1 MVLDKRE
8 SCSTP
13 GGSVSD
19 LAGLFCLVARGLER
33 RGLIPDS
40 LMSIMPGSGG
50 WPCVPEC
57 SVHCGRIV
65 MNEAGS
71 DTAWDGR
78 LVSVQW
84 GEG

>member
-1 MVLDKRE
+1 MVLDKHE

-19 LAGLFCLVARGLER
+19 LAGFFCLVARRLER

-40 LMSIMPGSGG
+40 LMGIMPGSGG
-50 WPCVPEC
+50 WPCVPL
-57 SVHCGRIV
+57 SAVHCGRIV

-71 DTAWDGR
+71 DAAWDGR
-78 LVSVQW
+78 LVPVQW